1 MGGAE
6 GVHGEAGATTQ
17 LPPRL
22 LDDADGSDARA
33 ALSSHTPRF
42 WLAVDVGVKRV
53 PRSARSFFVLFF
65 VLRMLFFF
73 RNSFPWE
80 DQCVL

>member
-1 MGGAE
+1 MAASSAPLRVVRADGGGRRCARR
-6 GVHGEAGATTQ
+6 GRRAPTTRSVLTTQ

-42 WLAVDVGVKRV
+42 WLAVGVGVKRV
-53 PRSARSFFVLFF
+53 PTS
-65 VLRMLFFF
+65 
-73 RNSFPWE
+73 
-80 DQCVL
+80 